1 MISTLLV
8 RHLARR
14 ATARHGKGVQ
24 PAGTADT
31 WRESITECD
40 ITNTITLWYNVR
52 GDASTHTIIMSKEST
67 IDDLE
72 PSQDKKKRLSHGV

>member
-8 RHLARR
+8 HHMVRR
-14 ATARHGKGVQ
+14 AAARHEKGVQ

-40 ITNTITLWYNVR
+40 ITKTITLWYNVK
-52 GDASTHTIIMSKEST
+52 GDASTHNIIIKKGST
-67 IDDLE
+67 NEDSEHDE
-72 PSQDKKKRLSHGV
+72 NQKGR